1 MELEG
6 CYKVIKTEER
16 NEGKVTAKFI
26 YVETTLNKC
35 KVLSVVNLQRVF
47 MIN

>member
-1 MELEG
+1 MN
-6 CYKVIKTEER
+6 VIRIEER

-35 KVLSVVNLQRVF
+35 KCPKCGKFTFSGYGAAQAW
-47 MIN
+47 I

>member
-1 MELEG
+1 MNELRKTMELDG
-6 CYKVIKTEER
+6 CYKVIKIEER

-35 KVLSVVNLQRVF
+35 KCPK
-47 MIN
+47 